1 MEGKGGM
8 TEIAGK
14 VALVTGGGSGIG
26 LGIVH
31 ALADEGASVVVADIV
46 RERADEVA
54 EIVNKNGGSAIGLAC
69 DVSKRSEVR
78 AMKDAAT
85 DAFGPVSLLFANAG
99 VTWFDRFSEMTDDD
113 IDWIIQVNLMGVLN
127 CVHTFLPDMEA
138 AREGH
143 VVATAS
149 NAGLLAGWVPD
160 HSVYSCAKL
169 GVVGLMLG
177 LQQELARV
185 NVGTTVYC
193 PGGVRGR
200 ISESFALRPDHLG
213 GPTDMTV
220 KIDPEWAQK
229 NVVGFFEPEEV
240 GPMVMKAVKENTP
253 IVLDHS
259 NQREHWLEW
268 YNTPVLAAFD
278 TAEEWERTHPQSS

>member
-1 MEGKGGM
+1 M

-26 LGIVH
+26 RGIVL
-31 ALADEGASVVVADIV
+31 ALADEGASVVVSDIV
-46 RERADEVA
+46 QERADEVA
-54 EIVNKNGGSAIGLAC
+54 EIVNKNGGSAIGLTC
-69 DVSKRSEVR
+69 DVSSRDEVR
-78 AMKDAAT
+78 AMKAA
-85 DAFGPVSLLFANAG
+85 ANEAMGPVSLLFANAG
-99 VTWFDRFSEMTDDD
+99 VTWFDRFSDMKDDD

-127 CVHTFLPDMEA
+127 CVHAFLPDMEK
-138 AREGH
+138 ARDGH

-169 GVVGLMLG
+169 GVVGMMLG
-177 LQQELARV
+177 LQHELGQV
-185 NVGTTVYC
+185 GVGTTVYC

-200 ISESFALRPDHLG
+200 ISESFALRPDQFG

-220 KIDPEWAQK
+220 KIDPEWAAK
-229 NVVGFFEPEEV
+229 NVVGFFEPEDV
-240 GPMVMKAVKENTP
+240 GPMVMQAVKDNAP

-259 NQREHWLEW
+259 NQRPHWLEW
-268 YNTPVLAAFD
+268 YNTPVIAAFD
-278 TAEEWERTHPQSS
+278 AAEEWERTHSPPA

>member
-1 MEGKGGM
+1 M

-54 EIVNKNGGSAIGLAC
+54 EIVNKNGGSAIGLSC
-69 DVSKRSEVR
+69 DVSKRSDVR
-78 AMKDAAT
+78 AMKEAANA
-85 DAFGPVSLLFANAG
+85 AFGPVHLLFANAG

-113 IDWIIQVNLMGVLN
+113 IDWIMQVNLMGVLN

-138 AREGH
+138 ARDGH

-160 HSVYSCAKL
+160 HSVYSSAKL

-177 LQQELARV
+177 LRQELERV

-220 KIDPEWAQK
+220 KIDPEWARK
-229 NVVGFFEPEEV
+229 NVVGFLEPEEV
-240 GPMVMKAVKENTP
+240 GPMVMQAVKDNAP

-268 YNTPVLAAFD
+268 YYAPVLAAFD
-278 TAEEWERTHPQSS
+278 AAEEWETTHPQSS